1 MTATAGKEEK
11 PMAKPK
17 LISLKRI
24 VSDLDETL
32 EDLEEVA
39 EKEKGKTKEKLRL
52 KIRKL
57 KGIRGELTAL
67 CRNAFPVYPPSGY

>member
-1 MTATAGKEEK
+1 
-11 PMAKPK
+11 MAKPK

-24 VSDLDETL
+24 VSDLDDTT
-32 EDLEEVA
+32 EDLEKVA
-39 EKEKGKTKEKLRL
+39 KKEKGKTKADLKL

-57 KGIRGELTAL
+57 KSIRRELTVL

>member
-1 MTATAGKEEK
+1 
-11 PMAKPK
+11 MAKPK

-32 EDLEEVA
+32 EDLEKVA
-39 EKEKGKTKEKLRL
+39 KKEKGKAKEKLSL

-57 KGIRGELTAL
+57 KDIRKELTAL
-67 CRNAFPVYPPSGY
+67 CKNAFPVYPPSGVLRKR